1 VPLLSLIPILIKSV
15 NLSIAAIGESEK
27 LRVEVVVTEKMME
40 ILGLS
45 EK

>member
-15 NLSIAAIGESEK
+15 NLSIAAISESEK